1 MGGNVTALY
10 KAMGTE
16 TSAEKIPVKK
26 IGRKEFTNKFTE
38 LFVEMNNIFFKT
50 YKKKIWID
58 ESKLVDGSMYNGSTT
73 YIFDQTISDEEITK
87 YKETAGDIDIIVPD
101 DLKEE
106 IWNMLDKLEG
116 KEVVKGI
123 TYMGSNKH
131 TVSAIGEQING
142 VFVAQFGESKVAAQV
157 DFEFTEVDSA
167 GTPSEWA
174 KFSHSSSFED
184 AKKNIKAVHHK
195 YLIQGLVGGASMRD
209 DIAIATPSSRP
220 DKIKLKKMKEGDIPR
235 MLKFSVGRGIGA
247 AYELMRDEDGKV
259 IQIDGKDVYRELKTA
274 DRDYK
279 TVVME
284 IYKLAFDRLED
295 NEKDKKL
302 FGSFV
307 GVVELCNKYLD
318 SKQKERTFLRYIDKL
333 FALGKLH
340 AQELESHD
348 KNLDW
353 QVKTSGVEYLY
364 KEIPE
369 LKKHKKSIDD
379 QIEKYYAEWV
389 GRKVKENFF
398 REALHNVNYKE
409 RFDV

>member
-10 KAMGTE
+10 KSMGTK

-26 IGRKEFTNKFTE
+26 IGRKEFTNRFTA
-38 LFVEMNNIFFKT
+38 LFVELNKIFYKT
-50 YKKKIWID
+50 YDKKIWID
-58 ESKLVDGSMYNGSTT
+58 EKKLVDGSMYNGSTT
-73 YIFDQTISDEEITK
+73 YIFDQSIPDDEIVK
-87 YKETAGDIDIIVPD
+87 YKESAGDIDIIVPD
-101 DLKEE
+101 YLKEE
-106 IWNMLDKLEG
+106 IWTMLDSLEG

-131 TVSAIGEQING
+131 TISAIGEQING
-142 VFVAQFGESKVAAQV
+142 VFVAQFGDSKIAAQV
-157 DFEFTEVDSA
+157 DFEFTEVDSQ

-209 DIAIATPSSRP
+209 DIVIATPASTP
-220 DKIKLKKMKEGDIPR
+220 LKIKLKKMKEGDIPR

-247 AYELMRDEDGKV
+247 AYELMRNEDGEA

-295 NEKDKKL
+295 NENDKKL

-307 GVVELCNKYLD
+307 GVVELCNKYLN

-353 QVKTSGVEYLY
+353 QVKIAGVEYIY

-369 LKKHKKSIDD
+369 LKKFKKAVDE
-379 QIEKYYAEWV
+379 QMEKYYAEWI
-389 GRKVKENFF
+389 GRRVSENYFKA
-398 REALHNVNYKE
+398 ALHNITYKE
-409 RFDV
+409 KYNV